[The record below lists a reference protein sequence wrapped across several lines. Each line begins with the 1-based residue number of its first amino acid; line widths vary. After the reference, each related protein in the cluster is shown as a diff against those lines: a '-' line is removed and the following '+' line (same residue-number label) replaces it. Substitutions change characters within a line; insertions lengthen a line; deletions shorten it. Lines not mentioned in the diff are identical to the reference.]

1 MSDTWLELKNKVVVV
16 TGAVGGM
23 GRVICQEFAKQQA
36 KVVMLDLDVE
46 AVEAYAKEVADE
58 YKVETLA
65 LGIDTTDESA
75 VDKAVTQVI
84 EKFGRVDTLVNTA
97 AMLRGCPLEDL
108 PLEEWRQ
115 TVDINLT
122 GYFLVSQR
130 FGRVMIEQK
139 SGNMVHVSTIASIFP
154 ETYSAAYSSTKA
166 GVNMLSRQIAAEWG
180 QFGVRS
186 NCVLPCLVKTPLS
199 ASFYADPEVESG
211 RKALT
216 ANKRIGNTMD
226 IANAVLYLS
235 SDRSDYT
242 NGHELRVE
250 GGFGI
255 MMGDQIPK
263 PGGRREFAEKQHNDY
278 LAKINENKL

>member
-1 MSDTWLELKNKVVVV
+1 SDTWLELKNKVVVV

>member
-1 MSDTWLELKNKVVVV
+1 MSDQWLGLSGKVAAV

-23 GRVICQEFAKQQA
+23 GRTIVQEFAKQGVN
-36 KVVMLDLDVE
+36 VVLLDIREDELKTYAQEIAD
-46 AVEAYAKEVADE
+46 AYNI
-58 YKVETLA
+58 ETLA
-65 LGIDTTDESA
+65 IVTNSTSEADVDEA
-75 VDKAVTQVI
+75 VAKTVA
-84 EKFGRVDTLVNTA
+84 KFGHVDILVNTA
-97 AMLRGCPLEDL
+97 AMLRACPLEDL

-130 FGRVMIEQK
+130 FGRQFIKQGKGV
-139 SGNMVHVSTIASIFP
+139 MVHISTIASVFP

-166 GVNMLSRQIAAEWG
+166 GVNMMSRQMAAEWG

-186 NCVLPCLVKTPLS
+186 NCVQPCFVKTPLS
-199 ASFYADPEVESG
+199 ESFYADPAVEAG

-226 IANAVLYLS
+226 IANTVLFLS

-255 MMGDQIPK
+255 MMGDQTPK
-263 PGGRREFAEKQHNDY
+263 PGGRREFAIKQHDEY
-278 LAKINENKL
+278 LESLKKKS

>member
-1 MSDTWLELKNKVVVV
+1 MSDQWLGLQGKVAAI

-23 GRVICQEFAKQQA
+23 GRTIVQEFAKQG
-36 KVVMLDLDVE
+36 VNIVLLDIKEDALNE
-46 AVEAYAKEVADE
+46 YAKEVADE
-58 YKVETLA
+58 FGVETLP
-65 LGIDTTDESA
+65 IVTNSTKEEDVDNA
-75 VDKAVTQVI
+75 VAKSV
-84 EKFGRVDTLVNTA
+84 EKFGHVDILVNTA
-97 AMLRGCPLEDL
+97 AMLRACPLEDL
-108 PLEEWRQ
+108 PLDEWRQ
-115 TVDINLT
+115 TLEINLT

-130 FGRVMIEQK
+130 FGRQFIKQGK
-139 SGNMVHVSTIASIFP
+139 GNMVHISTIASIFP

-166 GVNMLSRQIAAEWG
+166 GVNMMSRQIAAEWG

-186 NCVLPCLVKTPLS
+186 NCIQPCFVKTPLS
-199 ASFYADPEVESG
+199 EAFYADPEVENG

-255 MMGDQIPK
+255 MMGDQTPK
-263 PGGRREFAEKQHNDY
+263 PGGRREYAVKEHDAY
-278 LAKINENKL
+278 LERIGKKY

>member
-1 MSDTWLELKNKVVVV
+1 MSDKWLGLEGKVAAV

-23 GRVICQEFAKQQA
+23 GRTIVQEFAKQGTN
-36 KVVMLDLDVE
+36 VILLDIREDALVE
-46 AVEAYAKEVADE
+46 YAEEIAKE
-58 YKVETLA
+58 YGVETLA
-65 LGIDTTDESA
+65 IKTNSVSEEEVDNA
-75 VDKAVTQVI
+75 VVKAV
-84 EKFGRVDTLVNTA
+84 EKFGRVDILVNTA
-97 AMLRGCPLEDL
+97 AMLRACPLEDL

-130 FGRVMIEQK
+130 FGRQFIKQGK
-139 SGNMVHVSTIASIFP
+139 GTMVHISTIASVFP

-166 GVNMLSRQIAAEWG
+166 GVNMMSRQMAAEWG

-186 NCVLPCLVKTPLS
+186 NCIQPCFVKTPLS
-199 ASFYADPEVESG
+199 ESFYADPVVEEG

-226 IANAVLYLS
+226 IANAVMYLA

-255 MMGDQIPK
+255 MMGDQTPK
-263 PGGRREFAEKQHNDY
+263 PGGRREFAEKEHNAY
-278 LAKINENKL
+278 LARIKGDN

>member
-1 MSDTWLELKNKVVVV
+1 MSDQWLGLQGKVAAI

-23 GRVICQEFAKQQA
+23 GRTIVQEFAKQG
-36 KVVMLDLDVE
+36 VNIVLLDIKEDALNE
-46 AVEAYAKEVADE
+46 YAQEVADE
-58 YKVETLA
+58 FGVETLP
-65 LGIDTTDESA
+65 IVTNSTKEEDVDNA
-75 VDKAVTQVI
+75 VAKSV
-84 EKFGRVDTLVNTA
+84 EKFGHVDILVNTA
-97 AMLRGCPLEDL
+97 AMLRACPLEDL
-108 PLEEWRQ
+108 PLDEWRQ
-115 TVDINLT
+115 TLEINLT

-130 FGRVMIEQK
+130 FGRQFIKQGK
-139 SGNMVHVSTIASIFP
+139 GNMVHISTIASIFP

-166 GVNMLSRQIAAEWG
+166 GVNMMSRQIAAEWG

-186 NCVLPCLVKTPLS
+186 NCIQPCFVKTPLS
-199 ASFYADPEVESG
+199 EAFYADPEVENG

-255 MMGDQIPK
+255 MMGDQTPK
-263 PGGRREFAEKQHNDY
+263 PGGRREYAVKEHDAY
-278 LAKINENKL
+278 LERIGKK

>member
-1 MSDTWLELKNKVVVV
+1 MSDKWLGLEGKVAAV

-23 GRVICQEFAKQQA
+23 GRTIVQEFAKQGA
-36 KVVMLDLDVE
+36 KVVLMDIREDALVE
-46 AVEAYAKEVADE
+46 YAEEIAKE
-58 YKVETLA
+58 YGIETLA
-65 LGIDTTDESA
+65 VKTNSVSEEEVDNA
-75 VDKAVTQVI
+75 VAKTL
-84 EKFGRVDTLVNTA
+84 EKFGRVDILVNTA
-97 AMLRGCPLEDL
+97 AMLRACPLEDL

-130 FGRVMIEQK
+130 FGRQFIKQGK
-139 SGNMVHVSTIASIFP
+139 GTMVHISTIASVFP

-166 GVNMLSRQIAAEWG
+166 GVNMMSRQMAAEWG

-186 NCVLPCLVKTPLS
+186 NCIQPCFVKTPLS
-199 ASFYADPEVESG
+199 ESFYADPVVEEG

-226 IANAVLYLS
+226 IANAVMYLA

-255 MMGDQIPK
+255 MMGDQTPK
-263 PGGRREFAEKQHNDY
+263 PGGRREFAVKEHEAY
-278 LAKINENKL
+278 LARLNSK

>member
-1 MSDTWLELKNKVVVV
+1 MSDKWLGLEGKVAAV

-23 GRVICQEFAKQQA
+23 GRTIVQEFAKQGTS
-36 KVVMLDLDVE
+36 VILLDIREDALVE
-46 AVEAYAKEVADE
+46 YAEEIAKE
-58 YKVETLA
+58 YGVETLA
-65 LGIDTTDESA
+65 VKTNSTSEEGVDNA
-75 VDKAVTQVI
+75 VAKAL
-84 EKFGRVDTLVNTA
+84 EKFGRVDILVNTA
-97 AMLRGCPLEDL
+97 AMLRACPLEDL

-130 FGRVMIEQK
+130 FGRQFIKQGK
-139 SGNMVHVSTIASIFP
+139 GTMVHISTIASVFP

-166 GVNMLSRQIAAEWG
+166 GVNMMSRQMAAEWG

-186 NCVLPCLVKTPLS
+186 NCIQPCFVKTPLS
-199 ASFYADPEVESG
+199 ESFYADPVVEEG

-226 IANAVLYLS
+226 IANAVMYLA

-255 MMGDQIPK
+255 MMGDQTPK
-263 PGGRREFAEKQHNDY
+263 PGGRREFAVKEHNAY
-278 LAKINENKL
+278 LERIKGNQ

>member
-1 MSDTWLELKNKVVVV
+1 MSDKWLGLEGKVAAV

-23 GRVICQEFAKQQA
+23 GRTIVQEFAKQGTN
-36 KVVMLDLDVE
+36 VILLDIREDALVE
-46 AVEAYAKEVADE
+46 YAEEIAKE
-58 YKVETLA
+58 YGVETLA
-65 LGIDTTDESA
+65 VKTNSVSEEEVDNA
-75 VDKAVTQVI
+75 VAKAL
-84 EKFGRVDTLVNTA
+84 EKFGRVDILVNTA
-97 AMLRGCPLEDL
+97 AMLRACPLEDL

-130 FGRVMIEQK
+130 FGRQFIKQGK
-139 SGNMVHVSTIASIFP
+139 GTMVHISTIASIFP

-166 GVNMLSRQIAAEWG
+166 GVNMMSRQMAAEWG

-186 NCVLPCLVKTPLS
+186 NCIQPCFVKTPLS
-199 ASFYADPEVESG
+199 ESFYADPVVEEG

-226 IANAVLYLS
+226 IANAVMYLA

-255 MMGDQIPK
+255 MMGDQTPK
-263 PGGRREFAEKQHNDY
+263 PGGRREFAVKEHDAY
-278 LAKINENKL
+278 LARINGNQ

>member
-1 MSDTWLELKNKVVVV
+1 MSDKWLGLEGKTAAV

-23 GRVICQEFAKQQA
+23 GRTIVQEFAKQGANVVLMDIREEALVAYAEEIA
-36 KVVMLDLDVE
+36 KEYGVGTLAVATNSTVE
-46 AVEAYAKEVADE
+46 ADVDNAVA
-58 YKVETLA
+58 
-65 LGIDTTDESA
+65 
-75 VDKAVTQVI
+75 KAV
-84 EKFGRVDTLVNTA
+84 EKFGTVDILVNTA
-97 AMLRGCPLEDL
+97 AMLRACPLEDL

-130 FGRVMIEQK
+130 FGRQFIKQGK
-139 SGNMVHVSTIASIFP
+139 GNMVHISTIASVFP

-166 GVNMLSRQIAAEWG
+166 GVNMMSRQMAAEWG

-186 NCVLPCLVKTPLS
+186 NCIQPCFVKTPLS
-199 ASFYADPEVESG
+199 ESFYADPVVEEG

-226 IANAVLYLS
+226 IANAVLYLA

-255 MMGDQIPK
+255 MMGDQTPK
-263 PGGRREFAEKQHNDY
+263 PGGRREFAEKEHNAY
-278 LAKINENKL
+278 LERIKGNN

>member
-1 MSDTWLELKNKVVVV
+1 MSDKWLGLEGKTAVV

-23 GRVICQEFAKQQA
+23 GKTIVEEFAKQGTN
-36 KVVMLDLDVE
+36 VVLLDIREDALTEYAAEIATKYGVKTLPVVTNSTVE
-46 AVEAYAKEVADE
+46 ADVDNAVAKA
-58 YKVETLA
+58 VETF
-65 LGIDTTDESA
+65 GT
-75 VDKAVTQVI
+75 VDI
-84 EKFGRVDTLVNTA
+84 LVNTA
-97 AMLRGCPLEDL
+97 AMLRACPLEDL

-130 FGRVMIEQK
+130 FGRQFIKQGK
-139 SGNMVHVSTIASIFP
+139 GNMVHISTIASVFP

-166 GVNMLSRQIAAEWG
+166 GVNMLSRQMAAEWG

-186 NCVLPCLVKTPLS
+186 NCIQPCFVKTPLS
-199 ASFYADPEVESG
+199 EAFYADPVVEEG

-226 IANAVLYLS
+226 IANAVLYLA

-255 MMGDQIPK
+255 MMGDQTPK
-263 PGGRREFAEKQHNDY
+263 PGGRREYAIKEHDAY
-278 LAKINENKL
+278 LERLKGNQ

>member
-1 MSDTWLELKNKVVVV
+1 MSDKWLGLEGKVAAV

-23 GRVICQEFAKQQA
+23 GRTIVQEFAKQG
-36 KVVMLDLDVE
+36 VNILLLDIREDALIE
-46 AVEAYAKEVADE
+46 YAEEIAKEYGVQ
-58 YKVETLA
+58 TLA
-65 LGIDTTDESA
+65 VKTNSVSEEEVDRA
-75 VDKAVTQVI
+75 VAQAL
-84 EKFGRVDTLVNTA
+84 EKFGRVDILVNTA
-97 AMLRGCPLEDL
+97 AMLRACPLEDL

-130 FGRVMIEQK
+130 FGRQFIKQGK
-139 SGNMVHVSTIASIFP
+139 GTMVHISTIASVFP

-166 GVNMLSRQIAAEWG
+166 GVNMMSRQMAAEWG

-186 NCVLPCLVKTPLS
+186 NCIQPCFVKTPLS
-199 ASFYADPEVESG
+199 ESFYADPVVEEG

-226 IANAVLYLS
+226 IANAVMYLA

-255 MMGDQIPK
+255 MMGDQTPK
-263 PGGRREFAEKQHNDY
+263 PGGRREFAVKEHDAY
-278 LAKINENKL
+278 LERIKGNK

>member
-1 MSDTWLELKNKVVVV
+1 MSDKWLGLEGKVAAV

-23 GRVICQEFAKQQA
+23 GRTIVQEFAKQGTN
-36 KVVMLDLDVE
+36 VILLDIREDALMEYADE
-46 AVEAYAKEVADE
+46 IAKE
-58 YKVETLA
+58 YGVETLA
-65 LGIDTTDESA
+65 VKTNSVSEEEVDNA
-75 VDKAVTQVI
+75 VAKAL
-84 EKFGRVDTLVNTA
+84 EKFGRVDILVNTA
-97 AMLRGCPLEDL
+97 AMLRACPLEDL

-130 FGRVMIEQK
+130 FGRQFIKQGK
-139 SGNMVHVSTIASIFP
+139 GTMVHISTIASVFP

-166 GVNMLSRQIAAEWG
+166 GVNMMSRQMAAEWG

-186 NCVLPCLVKTPLS
+186 NCIQPCFVKTPLS
-199 ASFYADPEVESG
+199 ESFYADPVVEEG

-255 MMGDQIPK
+255 MMGDQTPK
-263 PGGRREFAEKQHNDY
+263 PGGRREFAEKEHNAY
-278 LAKINENKL
+278 LARIKGDK

>member
-1 MSDTWLELKNKVVVV
+1 MSDNWLGLSGKTAVV

-23 GRVICQEFAKQQA
+23 GKTIVQEFAKQGTN
-36 KVVMLDLDVE
+36 VVLLDIREDALKEYAEEIASEYGVKTLAVATNSTVE
-46 AVEAYAKEVADE
+46 ADVDRAVELA
-58 YKVETLA
+58 VETF
-65 LGIDTTDESA
+65 GQ
-75 VDKAVTQVI
+75 VDI
-84 EKFGRVDTLVNTA
+84 LVNTA
-97 AMLRGCPLEDL
+97 AMLRACPLEDL

-130 FGRVMIEQK
+130 FGRQFIKQGK
-139 SGNMVHVSTIASIFP
+139 GNMVHISTIASVFP

-166 GVNMLSRQIAAEWG
+166 GVNMMSRQMAAEWG

-186 NCVLPCLVKTPLS
+186 NCIQPCFVKTPLS
-199 ASFYADPEVESG
+199 EAFYADPVVEEG

-226 IANAVLYLS
+226 IANAVLYLA

-255 MMGDQIPK
+255 MMGDQTPK
-263 PGGRREFAEKQHNDY
+263 PGGRREYAIKEHDAY
-278 LAKINENKL
+278 LERLKGNS

>member
-1 MSDTWLELKNKVVVV
+1 MSDKWLGLEGKIAAV

-23 GRVICQEFAKQQA
+23 GRTIVQEFAKQGA
-36 KVVMLDLDVE
+36 NVVLLDIREDALVE
-46 AVEAYAKEVADE
+46 YAEEIAKE
-58 YKVETLA
+58 YGVETLA
-65 LGIDTTDESA
+65 VKTNSVSEEEVDHA
-75 VDKAVTQVI
+75 VAKAL
-84 EKFGRVDTLVNTA
+84 EKFGRVDILVNTA
-97 AMLRGCPLEDL
+97 AMLRACPLEDL
-108 PLEEWRQ
+108 PLDEWRQ

-130 FGRVMIEQK
+130 FGRQFIKQGK
-139 SGNMVHVSTIASIFP
+139 GTMVHISTIASVFP

-166 GVNMLSRQIAAEWG
+166 GVNMMSRQMAAEWG

-186 NCVLPCLVKTPLS
+186 NCIQPCFVKTPLS
-199 ASFYADPEVESG
+199 ESFYADPVVEEG

-226 IANAVLYLS
+226 IANAVMYLA

-255 MMGDQIPK
+255 MMGDQTPK
-263 PGGRREFAEKQHNDY
+263 PGGRREFAVKEHNAY
-278 LAKINENKL
+278 LERIKGNQ

>member
-1 MSDTWLELKNKVVVV
+1 MAEEWLGLNGKIAVV

-23 GRVICQEFAKQQA
+23 GKTIVQEFAKQG
-36 KVVMLDLDVE
+36 VNIVLLDIKENDLNVYAEEIRTTYGVDTLAIVTDSTSEE
-46 AVEAYAKEVADE
+46 AVEN
-58 YKVETLA
+58 
-65 LGIDTTDESA
+65 A
-75 VDKAVTQVI
+75 VRKTV
-84 EKFGRVDTLVNTA
+84 EKFGRVDILVNTA
-97 AMLRGCPLEDL
+97 AMLRACPLEDL

-130 FGRVMIEQK
+130 FGRQMIKQGK
-139 SGNMVHVSTIASIFP
+139 GNMVHVSTIASVFP
-154 ETYSAAYSSTKA
+154 ETYSPAYSSTKA
-166 GVNMLSRQIAAEWG
+166 GVNMMSRQMAAEWG

-186 NCVLPCLVKTPLS
+186 NCIQPCFVKTPLS
-199 ASFYADPEVESG
+199 EAFYADPDVEKG

-226 IANAVLYLS
+226 IANAVLYLA

-255 MMGDQIPK
+255 MMGDQTPK
-263 PGGRREFAEKQHNDY
+263 PGGRRHYAEKEHKAY
-278 LAKINENKL
+278 LERVKGNS

>member
-1 MSDTWLELKNKVVVV
+1 MSDKWLGLEGKTAAV

-23 GRVICQEFAKQQA
+23 GKTIVQEFAKQGTN
-36 KVVMLDLDVE
+36 VILLDIREQELKD
-46 AVEAYAKEVADE
+46 YAEEIAEKYGVG
-58 YKVETLA
+58 TLA
-65 LGIDTTDESA
+65 VPTNSTSEEDVDNA
-75 VDKAVTQVI
+75 VAQSV
-84 EKFGRVDTLVNTA
+84 EKFGTVDILVNTA
-97 AMLRGCPLEDL
+97 AMLRACPLEDL

-130 FGRVMIEQK
+130 FGRQMIKQG
-139 SGNMVHVSTIASIFP
+139 SGNMVHISTIASVFP

-166 GVNMLSRQIAAEWG
+166 GVNMMSRQMAAEWG

-186 NCVLPCLVKTPLS
+186 NCIQPCFVKTPLS
-199 ASFYADPEVESG
+199 EPFYADPEVENG

-226 IANAVLYLS
+226 IANAVLFLA
-235 SDRSDYT
+235 SDRSDYI

-255 MMGDQIPK
+255 MMGDQTPK
-263 PGGRREFAEKQHNDY
+263 PGGRREYAVKEHNAY
-278 LAKINENKL
+278 LERLKGNQ

>member
-1 MSDTWLELKNKVVVV
+1 MSDKWLGLEGKVAAV

-23 GRVICQEFAKQQA
+23 GRTIVQEFAKQGA
-36 KVVMLDLDVE
+36 KVVLMDIREDALVE
-46 AVEAYAKEVADE
+46 YAEEIAKE
-58 YKVETLA
+58 YGIETLA
-65 LGIDTTDESA
+65 VKTNSVSEEEVDNA
-75 VDKAVTQVI
+75 VAKTL
-84 EKFGRVDTLVNTA
+84 EKFGRVDILVNTA
-97 AMLRGCPLEDL
+97 AMLRACPLEDL
-108 PLEEWRQ
+108 PLDEWRE

-130 FGRVMIEQK
+130 FGRQFIKQGK
-139 SGNMVHVSTIASIFP
+139 GTMVHISTIASVFP

-166 GVNMLSRQIAAEWG
+166 GVNMMSRQMAAEWG

-186 NCVLPCLVKTPLS
+186 NCIQPCFVKTPLS
-199 ASFYADPEVESG
+199 ESFYADPVVEEG

-226 IANAVLYLS
+226 IANAVMYLA

-255 MMGDQIPK
+255 MMGDQTPK
-263 PGGRREFAEKQHNDY
+263 PGGRREFAVKEHEAY
-278 LAKINENKL
+278 LARLNGK